1 LGNALRRV
9 ASMSIGTGFP
19 GDGTRWALGT
29 EGTEG
34 TERTGKT
41 GKTAVERL
49 VVVAGVL

>member
-1 LGNALRRV
+1 
-9 ASMSIGTGFP
+9 MSIGTGFP

-41 GKTAVERL
+41 AVERL